1 MGDVS
6 ERERKILVA
15 VDEGEESLYAL
26 SWCLKNVISQN
37 SKDTLILLYARPP
50 RPIYTALDGTGYLFS
65 ADIMAT
71 LDRYSYDV
79 AEAVVEKAKRLCK
92 DLNNVKVESRV
103 ESGDARDVICQ
114 MVEKLGADVL
124 VMGSHGYGPI
134 KRAFIGSVSNHCAK
148 SVKCPVL
155 IVKKPKN
162 STPPSSN

>member
-26 SWCLKNVISQN
+26 SWCLRNVISQN

-50 RPIYTALDGTGYLFS
+50 RPIYTAMDGTGYLFS

-71 LDRYSYDV
+71 MERHSRDV
-79 AEAVVEKAKRLCK
+79 AAAIVEKAKKLCK
-92 DLNNVKVESRV
+92 DLNNVKVETRV
-103 ESGDARDVICQ
+103 ESGDARDVICE

-124 VMGSHGYGPI
+124 VMGCHGYGPI
-134 KRAFIGSVSNHCAK
+134 KRALIGSVSNHCAK
-148 SVKCPVL
+148 IVKCPIL
-155 IVKKPKN
+155 IVKKPKD
-162 STPPSSN
+162 SAA